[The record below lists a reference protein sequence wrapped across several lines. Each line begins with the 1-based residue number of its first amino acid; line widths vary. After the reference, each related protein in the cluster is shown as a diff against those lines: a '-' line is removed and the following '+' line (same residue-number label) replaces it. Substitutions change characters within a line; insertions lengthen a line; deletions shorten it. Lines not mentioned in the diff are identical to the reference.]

1 MRIVADIGNSRLKWG
16 RLGPDGRIVETV
28 ALPIDEPA
36 AWDRALESWGVARG
50 GSSWAV
56 ASVNP
61 PLAERLLERLDA
73 ASAAVRLL
81 RSAADVP
88 LTSELEEPERAG
100 VDRALAVLAAVR
112 RMPEGVP
119 GQVVSCGSAI
129 TVERVSAS
137 GVWLGGAIAPGLGLA
152 ARALHQLTAQL
163 PFVPI
168 GPEVP
173 PPWGTNTESALRAG
187 LFWGAV
193 GAVRELLV
201 RQGEPT
207 GWVVWTGGDAATL
220 ALHVLP
226 GPPLIVPDLVLEG
239 LAAVA
244 FPPGEPS

>member
-1 MRIVADIGNSRLKWG
+1 VRIVADIGNSRLKWG